1 MSGMYYIFVSKSG
14 PRWCKNTLWYSN
26 IAEQW
31 QVFST
36 KIWKQPPMKRAVV
49 AAAASIFV
57 YPARTSFLAF
67 SYIPTIFS
75 ALLLCP
81 FLQSCRYYDLHTIVV
96 LEHTYSRERYIHSKG
111 KESWEIKIDFS
122 RIRRCII
129 MWNQLGTSSLY
140 NNRKITNY
148 YVCFFLYVVD

>member
-1 MSGMYYIFVSKSG
+1 MADFSD
-14 PRWCKNTLWYSN
+14 KNLW
-26 IAEQW
+26 E
-31 QVFST
+31 
-36 KIWKQPPMKRAVV
+36 PPMKRAV

-96 LEHTYSRERYIHSKG
+96 LEHTYIVCSKG

-140 NNRKITNY
+140 DNRKITMF
-148 YVCFFLYVVD
+148 VSFFYMYLVDSSGICANH

>member
-1 MSGMYYIFVSKSG
+1 
-14 PRWCKNTLWYSN
+14 
-26 IAEQW
+26 
-31 QVFST
+31 
-36 KIWKQPPMKRAVV
+36 MKRAVV

-96 LEHTYSRERYIHSKG
+96 LEHTYSRERYIVKERKAERSKSISA
-111 KESWEIKIDFS
+111 ESADA
-122 RIRRCII
+122 
-129 MWNQLGTSSLY
+129 L
-140 NNRKITNY
+140 
-148 YVCFFLYVVD
+148 